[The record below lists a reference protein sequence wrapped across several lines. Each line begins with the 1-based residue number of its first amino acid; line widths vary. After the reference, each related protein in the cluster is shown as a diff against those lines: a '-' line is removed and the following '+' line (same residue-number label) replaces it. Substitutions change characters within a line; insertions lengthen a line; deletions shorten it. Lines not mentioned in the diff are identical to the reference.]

1 MSVLPASR
9 LSPSDLA
16 LLGNNLRPGAR
27 RLRSP
32 ECRGRRE
39 DRRELAAVNRSL
51 AAIGERF
58 PRPTSPWPC

>member
-1 MSVLPASR
+1 MSVLPVSR

-27 RLRSP
+27 RLRDP

-51 AAIGERF
+51 AAVGERL
-58 PRPTSPWPC
+58 PRPPTPWLC